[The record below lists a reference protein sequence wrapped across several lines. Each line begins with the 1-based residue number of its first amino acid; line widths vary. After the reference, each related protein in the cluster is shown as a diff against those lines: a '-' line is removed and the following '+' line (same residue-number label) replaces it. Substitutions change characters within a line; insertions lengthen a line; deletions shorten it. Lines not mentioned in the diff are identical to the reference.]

1 MLLVILVSVEVYK
14 LLNFLVLTRFQDE
27 DFLLQV
33 IAFDL
38 RVVYERDKHH
48 DDMLSVEVCKA

>member
-1 MLLVILVSVEVYK
+1 MILVNLVTVEFYK
-14 LLNFLVLTRFQDE
+14 LLNFLELTSFQDE

-38 RVVYERDKHH
+38 RVVYERDKHR
-48 DDMLSVEVCKA
+48 DDMLSVKVCKA